1 MTTAIR
7 NNLKTLALCQLLF
20 GTILSVGVGLIW
32 GFQLGASFAVGAA
45 LMLLI
50 LTFLVITVWLS
61 VAQKSIAWNVIVI
74 VIKYPVLLGSIVLLM
89 RSDWFSS
96 TSAALGITSFLIAAL
111 AWAVFEQMKEKKED
125 SLGSF

>member
-1 MTTAIR
+1 MTTSIR
-7 NNLKTLALCQLLF
+7 QNLKTLALCQLLF
-20 GTILSVGVGLIW
+20 GTILSIAVGLIW

-96 TSAALGITSFLIAAL
+96 TSAALGITSFLVAAL
-111 AWAVFEQMKEKKED
+111 AWAVLQQMNTKEED